1 MAMKKVQTEQEYKQE
16 LLEEQAAKVIQR
28 AASRG
33 LLSRFK
39 KKIPFV
45 KMMKVATRL
54 ATLNILTT

>member
-1 MAMKKVQTEQEYKQE
+1 MALEKVQTEQEYKQE
-16 LLEEQAAKVIQR
+16 LLEEQAATIIQR

-39 KKIPFV
+39 KNTPFD
-45 KMMKVATRL
+45 KMLNVTTRL